1 MKNYDET
8 VNSVFDKIE
17 SYNKEQKRKKNF
29 LIKTVMPL
37 SCLCLAL
44 VATVLIFDS
53 NKDKTPI
60 DTSTSSQKIYT
71 GALESQD
78 MDGNQEEYGKGE
90 YTDSNISEQI
100 GVSSNG
106 EVSGYI
112 ESEHSYPPNRFKF
125 IINEIKGEIGAAKLY
140 FSEDKYYKEE
150 KSLEELKEYYG
161 RDFSKLDF
169 IDDIFPKGFEFS
181 DGIKRF
187 YYEKNGNIA
196 YDTSLFCYYKEEQS
210 IRIHVSKI
218 GAPYD
223 CIYKTEN
230 NKKTNVNGVEVLFGG
245 INKNDEF
252 EFVYADFTHNGL
264 NYRITVE
271 NVVTPSYTD
280 SPNMLYRLVSNLTK

>member
-8 VNSVFDKIE
+8 INSVFDKIE

-71 GALESQD
+71 GALESQN
-78 MDGNQEEYGKGE
+78 MDGNQEGYGKGE

-100 GVSSNG
+100 GVSSNS
-106 EVSGYI
+106 EVSGSI
-112 ESEHSYPPNRFKF
+112 ESEHSYHPNRFKF

-150 KSLEELKEYYG
+150 KNLDELKKYYG
-161 RDFSKLDF
+161 QDFSKLDF
-169 IDDIFPKGFEFS
+169 IDDIFPKGFEYS

-210 IRIHVSKI
+210 IKVFVSKI
-218 GAPYD
+218 GVPYD

-245 INKNDEF
+245 ITKNDNF
-252 EFVYADFTHNGL
+252 EFVYADFAHNGL